1 MSIKDDQERCRSLVC
16 DPNGIIVAEMVYRCM
31 ICFYVSDSMPE
42 ARNHYVQKHIEEEEI
57 SNENVD
63 QIDLDE
69 SIPKH
74 LKKLQNNNTNKYQNG
89 NRNSSNSL
97 NDNNGCLDFSSNNS
111 SKYRSSPTE
120 PIDMSPSS
128 DSFDNFLPHVTADGE
143 YFGVFLRLHVRLIA
157 HSVPI

>member
-1 MSIKDDQERCRSLVC
+1 MTNKGLDMSIKDDQDRCRSLVC

-42 ARNHYVQKHIEEEEI
+42 ARHHYVQKHIEEDELGT
-57 SNENVD
+57 ENAN

-69 SIPKH
+69 NIPKH
-74 LKKLQNNNTNKYQNG
+74 LKKLQQNNNNTNKYQNG
-89 NRNSSNSL
+89 NRKSISSL

-128 DSFDNFLPHVTADGE
+128 DSFENYLPHGTADG
-143 YFGVFLRLHVRLIA
+143 
-157 HSVPI
+157 